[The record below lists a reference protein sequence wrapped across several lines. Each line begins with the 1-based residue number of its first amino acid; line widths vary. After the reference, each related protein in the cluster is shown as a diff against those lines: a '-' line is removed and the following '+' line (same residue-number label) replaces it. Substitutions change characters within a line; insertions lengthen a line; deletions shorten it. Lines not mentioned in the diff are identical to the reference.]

1 MNKPEPSVEHIPL
14 ESFFT
19 TFGTSNSLHCDSPKS
34 NGDGGTRTHKTF
46 YHLTPLAGVLLIQ
59 PDRLLKAP
67 YEIRTRAQT
76 LEGSHAAVT
85 PRARCYFLFLLRSTE
100 QGYSLPLL
108 IRQISM
114 PDSSSLSSLASKYPL
129 LSRISRLRY
138 ASRYPS
144 HRAGRCL
151 PHP

>member
-1 MNKPEPSVEHIPL
+1 
-14 ESFFT
+14 
-19 TFGTSNSLHCDSPKS
+19 
-34 NGDGGTRTHKTF
+34 
-46 YHLTPLAGVLLIQ
+46 
-59 PDRLLKAP
+59 
-67 YEIRTRAQT
+67 
-76 LEGSHAAVT
+76 
-85 PRARCYFLFLLRSTE
+85 LRSTE

-151 PHP
+151 PHILNAWRKYPTVVYVDYLTS